1 MTLTHGGQDYV
12 VEVVD
17 SEHVRIDGQI
27 VEAAREGDGIVRGSG
42 ASIGRAWT
50 AASDDTRWVF
60 FDGRVYEIDVST
72 AASPRRGAGHHG
84 SLTAPMPATVRQI
97 LAAPGAAVARGETVI
112 ILEAMKMELPVRAPA
127 KGVIA
132 SVHCREGELVQPGV
146 PLIEIT
152 ES

>member
-1 MTLTHGGQDYV
+1 MTLTHGGRDYI

-17 SEHVRIDGQI
+17 SEHVLIDGQI
-27 VEAAREGDGIVRGSG
+27 VEVAREGNGIVRGNG

-50 AASDDTRWVF
+50 AASGATRWVF
-60 FDGRVYEIDVST
+60 VDGRVYEIDAST
-72 AASPRRGAGHHG
+72 DASPRRGAGHHG

-97 LAAPGAAVARGETVI
+97 LVAPGAAVARGETVI

-132 SVHCREGELVQPGV
+132 SVLCREGELVQPGV

>member
-1 MTLTHGGQDYV
+1 MTLSHGGRDYV
-12 VEVVD
+12 VEVMD

-27 VEAAREGDGIVRGSG
+27 VEVARQDDGIVRGSG

-50 AASDDTRWVF
+50 AASGDTRWVF
-60 FDGRVYEIDVST
+60 FDGRIYEIDVST
-72 AASPRRGAGHHG
+72 TASPRRRPGHHG

-97 LAAPGAAVARGETVI
+97 LVTPGAAVARGETVI

-132 SVHCREGELVQPGV
+132 SIRCREGELVQPGV